1 MYLHHFHCTINM
13 LFPLCYTF
21 LLSLQTE
28 GVLELLLKSQHLEPL
43 VFMDMMDF
51 CILHGY
57 KISRDSI
64 TKKVLAVKALQNC
77 EQIHS
82 WLQEVLE
89 TVPTLSNICRNF
101 IREQLSSSN
110 NHLIQKNIAKL
121 PLPPILKDF
130 IAYQDEECESLLKL
144 SFWFFY
150 SYVHKSSMLHDYIR
164 CVLIV
169 NFIWSSVSS

>member
-1 MYLHHFHCTINM
+1 MYMYLHNFHCTINM
-13 LFPLCYTF
+13 LYPLCYTLF
-21 LLSLQTE
+21 LSLQTE
-28 GVLELLLKSQHLEPL
+28 GVLELLLKSQHLDPL

-77 EQIHS
+77 EQIQS
-82 WLQEVLE
+82 WLQGVLE

-110 NHLIQKNIAKL
+110 NRLIQKNIAKL

-144 SFWFFY
+144 SF
-150 SYVHKSSMLHDYIR
+150 
-164 CVLIV
+164 
-169 NFIWSSVSS
+169 